1 MRSDAAMYG
10 AASERFRPR
19 QAHPQH
25 QRQRHARAR
34 ARARTVSAQAVLG
47 IHLLNAVKLGR
58 RLGAA
63 AFKEQADVVQAQY
76 AAWKRSARALI
87 QIRQP

>member
-1 MRSDAAMYG
+1 MYG
-10 AASERFRPR
+10 AASDRFRPR

-25 QRQRHARAR
+25 QRQRH

-58 RLGAA
+58 RLVAA